1 MREDSHYTLGNKLI
15 LIIPEESSCDYIRN
29 RKFIQWQSTV
39 LPISTIKSTVLPIS
53 TIKSTVLPISTITSH
68 LKVYTVTVNSS
79 TNINNHL
86 SPQGSYSDSQQF
98 YQYQQSPLT
107 SRFIQWQSTVLP
119 ISTITSHLKVHSDS
133 QQFYQYQQSPLTSRF
148 IQWQSTVLPISTIT
162 FHLKVYTVTVNSS
175 TNINNHLSPQGL
187 YSDSQQ
193 FYQYQQSPLTSRFI
207 QWQSTVLPI
216 STITSHLTG
225 HQNTTYYDENP
236 GTLDRQEHKCGVVKS
251 VNGNTRTIQNVY

>member
-53 TIKSTVLPISTITSH
+53 TITS
-68 LKVYTVTVNSS
+68 
-79 TNINNHL
+79 
-86 SPQGSYSDSQQF
+86 
-98 YQYQQSPLT
+98 
-107 SRFIQWQSTVLP
+107 
-119 ISTITSHLKVHSDS
+119 
-133 QQFYQYQQSPLTSRF
+133 
-148 IQWQSTVLPISTIT
+148 
-162 FHLKVYTVTVNSS
+162 HLKVYTVTVNSS

-236 GTLDRQEHKCGVVKS
+236 GTMDRQEHKCGVVKS

>member
-86 SPQGSYSDSQQF
+86 SPHW
-98 YQYQQSPLT
+98 T
-107 SRFIQWQSTVLP
+107 SKYNILWW
-119 ISTITSHLKVHSDS
+119 K
-133 QQFYQYQQSPLTSRF
+133 SRD
-148 IQWQSTVLPISTIT
+148 IGQ
-162 FHLKVYTVTVNSS
+162 
-175 TNINNHLSPQGL
+175 
-187 YSDSQQ
+187 
-193 FYQYQQSPLTSRFI
+193 
-207 QWQSTVLPI
+207 
-216 STITSHLTG
+216 TG
-225 HQNTTYYDENP
+225 TQMW
-236 GTLDRQEHKCGVVKS
+236 CG
-251 VNGNTRTIQNVY
+251 

>member
-29 RKFIQWQSTV
+29 RK
-39 LPISTIKSTVLPIS
+39 
-53 TIKSTVLPISTITSH
+53 
-68 LKVYTVTVNSS
+68 
-79 TNINNHL
+79 
-86 SPQGSYSDSQQF
+86 
-98 YQYQQSPLT
+98 
-107 SRFIQWQSTVLP
+107 
-119 ISTITSHLKVHSDS
+119 
-133 QQFYQYQQSPLTSRF
+133 
-148 IQWQSTVLPISTIT
+148 
-162 FHLKVYTVTVNSS
+162 
-175 TNINNHLSPQGL
+175 
-187 YSDSQQ
+187 
-193 FYQYQQSPLTSRFI
+193 FI

>member
-86 SPQGSYSDSQQF
+86 SPQGLY
-98 YQYQQSPLT
+98 
-107 SRFIQWQSTVLP
+107 
-119 ISTITSHLKVHSDS
+119 SDS

-251 VNGNTRTIQNVY
+251 VNGNTRTIQNIY